1 MIERAEPGAHPVP
14 SAGELFLGFMRVAA
28 FAFGG
33 VLPWARYV
41 LVERKRWLT
50 PDEFV
55 DMLALCQLLPGP
67 NIANMAVAIGGRF
80 RGKLGAASALLGLL
94 ALPVT
99 VALGLVSLYAHF
111 AELPAVRGALAGMA
125 AAAAGLIVAM
135 AIKLAE
141 PMLRRSPFAT
151 APVIAVT
158 FCLVGM
164 LRLPLWPVILGMAP
178 LAILIAWRA
187 EGRGW

>member
-1 MIERAEPGAHPVP
+1 MTERAESGAHPMP
-14 SAGELFLGFMRVAA
+14 SVGELFFGFMRVAA

-55 DMLALCQLLPGP
+55 DMLALCQLLPGA
-67 NIANMAVAIGGRF
+67 NIANMAIAIGGRF
-80 RGKLGAASALLGLL
+80 QGKLGAASALLGLL

-99 VALGLVSLYAHF
+99 VAVGLVSLYAQF
-111 AELPAVRGALAGMA
+111 AELPEVRGALAGMA

-135 AIKLAE
+135 AVKLAE
-141 PMLRRSPFAT
+141 PMLRRRPLAT
-151 APVIAVT
+151 APVIVLT
-158 FCLVGM
+158 FGLVGI
-164 LRLPLWPVILGMAP
+164 LRLPLWLVLLAMAP

>member
-1 MIERAEPGAHPVP
+1 MMERAESGAHPMP
-14 SAGELFLGFMRVAA
+14 SVGELFFGFMRVAA

-55 DMLALCQLLPGP
+55 DMLALCQLLPGA
-67 NIANMAVAIGGRF
+67 NIANMAIAIGGRF
-80 RGKLGAASALLGLL
+80 QGKLGAASALLGLL

-99 VALGLVSLYAHF
+99 VALGLVSLYAQF
-111 AELPAVRGALAGMA
+111 AELPEVRGALAGMA

-135 AIKLAE
+135 AVKLAE
-141 PMLRRSPFAT
+141 PMLRRRPLAT
-151 APVIAVT
+151 APVIVLT
-158 FCLVGM
+158 FGLVGI
-164 LRLPLWPVILGMAP
+164 LRLPLWLVLLAIAP